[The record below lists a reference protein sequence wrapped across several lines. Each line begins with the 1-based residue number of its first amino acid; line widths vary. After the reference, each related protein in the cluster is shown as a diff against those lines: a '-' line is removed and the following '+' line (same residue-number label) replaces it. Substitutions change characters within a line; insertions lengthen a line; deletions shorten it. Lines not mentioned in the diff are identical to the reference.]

1 MGYVSSVEDREDR
14 GAYSVFIGALRR
26 KFSPKTCPRRGE
38 AELNADL
45 GASGSPGLAIARET
59 ARPNLR
65 AMRPFAPFN
74 RPVGL
79 AALVTALTVAPLG
92 AQEMSFEDYDPHSM
106 LVVPEHHVTR
116 AKFPFVDAH
125 NHQWGPRLSAEVV
138 DETVADMDK
147 LNLAVMV
154 NLSGGSGDRLKV
166 VLRASKDRYPS
177 RFAIFANPSFDG
189 IDDPDYPERTAAQ
202 FEADV
207 KAGAQGLK
215 IFKNLGMHVFDAAGE
230 RVRVDD
236 PRLDPLWA
244 KAGEL
249 GVPVLIHTGD
259 PAAFWL
265 PHDKHNERWLELKE
279 RPRRKREGE
288 PTFDQLT
295 EEQVNVFR
303 KHPGTTFIA
312 AHFMWL
318 AADLDRLSAYLDE
331 CPNVVTELGAV
342 IYDPARQP
350 RRARAFFEK
359 YQDRILM
366 GKDSWAPTEYYT
378 YFRVLETAD
387 EYFPYY
393 RKRHAF
399 WRLYGLDLPDSILRK
414 VYFENALRVIPGI
427 DRALFP
433 DAE

>member
-1 MGYVSSVEDREDR
+1 MVAVMSPAPFRNR
-14 GAYSVFIGALRR
+14 LLPAAL
-26 KFSPKTCPRRGE
+26 
-38 AELNADL
+38 L
-45 GASGSPGLAIARET
+45 GGILPALTGLA
-59 ARPNLR
+59 
-65 AMRPFAPFN
+65 
-74 RPVGL
+74 
-79 AALVTALTVAPLG
+79 
-92 AQEMSFEDYDPHSM
+92 QDMSFEDYDPQSM
-106 LVVPEHHVTR
+106 LVVPEHPTTR
-116 AKFPFVDAH
+116 AKFPFVDVH
-125 NHQWGPRLSAEVV
+125 NHQWGPRLAAEVV

-154 NLSGGSGDRLKV
+154 NLSGGSGDRLAAV
-166 VLRASKDRYPS
+166 IRASKDRYPN
-177 RFAIFANPSFDG
+177 RFVIFANPSFDD
-189 IDDPDYPERTAAQ
+189 IDDPDYPQRTADQ

-215 IFKNLGMHVFDAAGE
+215 IFKNLGMYVFDAAGK
-230 RVRVDD
+230 RVQVDD

-244 KAGEL
+244 RAGEL

-265 PHDKHNERWLELKE
+265 PHDAQNERWLELKE

-288 PTFDQLT
+288 PTFDQLV

-303 KHPGTTFIA
+303 KHPETTFIA

-318 AADLDRLSAYLDE
+318 AADLDRLAGYLDE

-350 RRARAFFEK
+350 RHARAFFEK

-366 GKDSWAPTEYYT
+366 GKDSWAPDEYHT

-399 WRLYGLDLPDSILRK
+399 WRMYGLDLPDEVLRK
-414 VYFENALRVIPGI
+414 VYYQNALRVIPGI
-427 DRALFP
+427 DRSLFP
-433 DAE
+433 AD